1 MASSVELR
9 EVREWSEGAN
19 GQQGKAPEGARG
31 FNGLAWSRC
40 RVHLEGEDWAMQAV
54 FLERRSE
61 LGLMVRSRCR
71 RACCKGRDDAIFS
84 SGAREPVR
92 DTVCQAS

>member
-9 EVREWSEGAN
+9 EEREWSEGAN
-19 GQQGKAPEGARG
+19 GQQGKAPEGAQD

-40 RVHLEGEDWAMQAV
+40 RMHLEDEDWAMQAV

-61 LGLMVRSRCR
+61 LGLVVRSRCQ

-84 SGAREPVR
+84 SGACELVR
-92 DTVCQAS
+92 DAACQAS